1 MAKLLCGLPA
11 CGLGDEGV
19 AARPPGEEG
28 DAPRLAVDAGGVTAV
43 LAKVGPA
50 ENFTDYS
57 VFSKILLSLNML
69 VGRLEI
75 LPMLVFFTPTVWK
88 KT

>member
-1 MAKLLCGLPA
+1 MLISF
-11 CGLGDEGV
+11 EGFGFETHFTSV
-19 AARPPGEEG
+19 LTCINNVGPG
-28 DAPRLAVDAGGVTAV
+28 